1 MELKASTLLKL
12 FTRADSLRKPARFVK
27 MLEACRADIRGRIG
41 CEDDSYPQAGY
52 LAKLSDKLREMD
64 ISGIQQQGLS
74 GKAMGQ
80 AIHAA
85 RLRLIEQEKRSV

>member
-1 MELKASTLLKL
+1 
-12 FTRADSLRKPARFVK
+12 
-27 MLEACRADIRGRIG
+27 
-41 CEDDSYPQAGY
+41 
-52 LAKLSDKLREMD
+52 MD

-85 RLRLIEQEKRSV
+85 RLRLIEQEKRSVKI